1 MLNWLISVPF
11 KSAMNPVVMGVGNLK
26 VTFSVFRY
34 LRLMTLNKKL
44 NKKTTKLHTINMP
57 VRGLSACT
65 PCVGVPPMES
75 VATIGDARL
84 QQKTLLLLGKCS
96 F

>member
-1 MLNWLISVPF
+1 
-11 KSAMNPVVMGVGNLK
+11 MNPVFMWVLILDL
-26 VTFSVFRY
+26 TFSDLRQV
-34 LRLMTLNKKL
+34 RLMTLNKKL